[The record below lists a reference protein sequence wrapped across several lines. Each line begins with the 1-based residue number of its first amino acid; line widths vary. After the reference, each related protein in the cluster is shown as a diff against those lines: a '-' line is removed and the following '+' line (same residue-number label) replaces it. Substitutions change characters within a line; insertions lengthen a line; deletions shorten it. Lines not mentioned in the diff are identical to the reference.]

1 MAISSGIFHVSCMLP
16 IVCKTLLHI
25 VLYRI
30 ISTFFHCDA
39 HAKSLLA
46 CFGIV
51 FFFFFFFC
59 NCNWRLPSQISYL
72 DESWTVRLLLLRPS
86 LISGLRPPPPPPP
99 FSSFITLLKLSMES
113 LKFHLTKLYTL
124 LFSHYMFQ
132 NLFWYHWLFSWLSTF
147 WGI

>member
-16 IVCKTLLHI
+16 TVCKTLLHI

-39 HAKSLLA
+39 HGKSLLA
-46 CFGIV
+46 YFWIV
-51 FFFFFFFC
+51 FLFVFFFC
-59 NCNWRLPSQISYL
+59 NCNWRLPNEISYL

-86 LISGLRPPPPPPP
+86 LSSGLRPPPPPPP